1 MKTQVEAV
9 KTRFTSLLNE
19 HQVIEKEF
27 RKKVRDRAERQY
39 RIVKPEASEE
49 EVKAVVE
56 SDNPQV
62 FSQAVSKAL
71 SVERSDSA
79 RLCLPFLLLFC

>member
-62 FSQAVSKAL
+62 FSQAVSEAL
-71 SVERSDSA
+71 RDSA
-79 RLCLPFLLLFC
+79 RLCLPLLLLVC